1 MPPTLLHNIIMLK
14 YLPILLAIV
23 FACAASPA
31 DELTAALNALKKER
45 SLRGLQVQMTRNKQI
60 VYNLNLG

>member
-1 MPPTLLHNIIMLK
+1 MLK

-31 DELTAALNALKKER
+31 DELTAALNALMRER